1 MNIALSK
8 PIGQG
13 SLSSLKLSGETGVLL
28 LPGQFLG
35 IASAL
40 LSRSLLS
47 IATMPP
53 TVTTQLS
60 HLKQPDDRVRPL
72 ICPHCWIVLVRQA
85 CELA

>member
-1 MNIALSK
+1 VNIALSK
-8 PIGQG
+8 PISQG
-13 SLSSLKLSGETGVLL
+13 SLSSLKLSGKTGVFL

-35 IASAL
+35 ITNAL
-40 LSRSLLS
+40 LSRSLLG
-47 IATMPP
+47 IMTMPP

-72 ICPHCWIVLVRQA
+72 ICQHCWIILVRQA